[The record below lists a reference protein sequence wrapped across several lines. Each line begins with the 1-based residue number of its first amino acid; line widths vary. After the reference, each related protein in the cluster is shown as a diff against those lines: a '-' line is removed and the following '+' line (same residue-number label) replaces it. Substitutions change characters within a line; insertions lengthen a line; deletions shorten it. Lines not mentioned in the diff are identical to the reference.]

1 MREFTLLQ
9 RKSLEEPKNFFVHE
23 SSYIDEGVEIGD
35 GTKIWHFSHILSGT
49 KIGKNCIIGQDCM
62 IGPDVVIGNGCKIQ
76 NNVSI
81 YKGVEL
87 EDYVFCGPSCV
98 FTNVLT
104 PRAFIERKHE
114 FKRTLVKRGA
124 TIGANATIV
133 CGNTI
138 GRYAMVGAGAVVIS
152 DVEDYALY
160 TGLPAVRSGWV
171 CKCGVV
177 LVNKGNV
184 KGKVLSRHPDQTE
197 IMCPNCGSRYILEG
211 GEVFYPLEEKV

>member
-1 MREFTLLQ
+1 VEN
-9 RKSLEEPKNFFVHE
+9 RKFFVHQ
-23 SSYIDEGVEIGD
+23 SVYVDEPAEIGE
-35 GTKIWHFSHILSGT
+35 GTKIWHFSHILPNT
-49 KIGKNCIIGQDCM
+49 KIGKNCVIGQNCM
-62 IGPDVVIGNGCKIQ
+62 IGPDVKIGNGCKIQ

-87 EDYVFCGPSCV
+87 EDDVFCGPSMV

-114 FKRTLVKRGA
+114 FKKTLVKKGA
-124 TIGANATIV
+124 TIGANATVV

-138 GRYAMVGAGAVVIS
+138 GRYAMIGAGAVVVS

-160 TGLPAVRSGWV
+160 LGVPAKKVGWV

-177 LVNKGNV
+177 LVNKDKI
-184 KGKVLSRHPDQTE
+184 KGKILESDSSK
-197 IMCPNCGSRYILEG
+197 IKIFCPNCESIYLLE
-211 GEVFYPLEEKV
+211 ENRFYPLEEKV

>member
-1 MREFTLLQ
+1 MIMNGESIHVYIHPSACID
-9 RKSLEEPKNFFVHE
+9 KSVH
-23 SSYIDEGVEIGD
+23 IGE
-35 GTKIWHFSHILSGT
+35 GTKVWHFSHILTGT
-49 KIGKNCIIGQDCM
+49 KIGKNCIIGQNCM
-62 IGPDVVIGNGCKIQ
+62 IGPDVVIGDGCKIQ

-81 YKGVEL
+81 YNGVEL

-114 FKRTLVKRGA
+114 FKKTLVKRGA

-138 GRYAMVGAGAVVIS
+138 GRYAMVGAGAVVVS

-160 TGLPAVRSGWV
+160 TGIPAVRSGWV

-177 LVNKGNV
+177 LVNKEIV
-184 KGKVLSRHPDQTE
+184 KGKVLRQTAEKTE
-197 IMCPNCGSRYILEG
+197 IMCPNCASSYILEG
-211 GEVFYPLEEKV
+211 NRFYPLEEKI